1 MIQSHFVVLFLLL
14 IVSEI
19 TELQTEWIIQAT
31 GVLRF
36 QTKNI
41 SLSWEFISYCK
52 ALFFPGYVLK

>member
-31 GVLRF
+31 GVLSIAE
-36 QTKNI
+36 I
-41 SLSWEFISYCK
+41 SNQEYFSVMGIYIL
-52 ALFFPGYVLK
+52 L